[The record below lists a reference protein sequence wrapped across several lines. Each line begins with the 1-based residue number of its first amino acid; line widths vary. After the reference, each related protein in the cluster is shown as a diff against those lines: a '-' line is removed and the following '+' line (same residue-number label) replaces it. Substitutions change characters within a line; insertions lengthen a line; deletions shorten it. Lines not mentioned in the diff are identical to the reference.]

1 MSWLNSI
8 MGRNAAAPAPTTPA
22 QPAPAHAAPPAVA
35 TNTHTD
41 PSTAPAAEPA
51 KPAEA
56 PTGVAALEQLFSAQQ
71 TGEDKAPTMSLTP
84 ELMGKVTESVN
95 FMAGVTEDM
104 LAQVSAG
111 DTKAL
116 LAVIQQ
122 VGVNSYQQAM
132 MHGAELNSQFSSTR
146 ADYAAA
152 QAAKGIR
159 GHVIESQVDVS
170 TLSPAAQGMFKQV
183 AARVAESNPTANATQ
198 VQAQAMALMQ
208 EMANEFNYDAKRQ
221 EAAKPVETDW
231 SAIYK

>member
-1 MSWLNSI
+1 MSWINSL
-8 MGRNAAAPAPTTPA
+8 MGKNAGTQAPAPAP
-22 QPAPAHAAPPAVA
+22 QPAPAAPSHAAPPAVS
-35 TNTHTD
+35 TNTHGE
-41 PSTAPAAEPA
+41 PATAPAQQ
-51 KPAEA
+51 EA
-56 PTGVAALEQLFSAQQ
+56 PKGVAALEQLFNAVQS
-71 TGEDKAPTMSLTP
+71 EESKAPTLSLTP
-84 ELMGKVTESVN
+84 ELMNQVTDTVN
-95 FMAGVTEDM
+95 FMSGITEDM
-104 LAQVSAG
+104 LAQVNSG

-116 LAVIQQ
+116 MAAMQQ
-122 VGVNSYQQAM
+122 VGRNAYQQAM
-132 MHGAELNSQFSSTR
+132 MHSAELNSQFTSTR

-170 TLSPAAQGMFKQV
+170 TLSPAAQGMFKSV
-183 AARVAESNPTANATQ
+183 AARVAESNPTANAAQ